1 MNKKEYEIYIRK
13 DNKIEDMIDD
23 DSYVD
28 NLNEVTDDYI
38 NILDKLLNKK

>member
-1 MNKKEYEIYIRK
+1 
-13 DNKIEDMIDD
+13 MIDD